1 MPHSTRLAG
10 DPSIDSCGIWQTVD
24 RTYWTH
30 RAGKPKSIS
39 PRGTLARSEA
49 LLPCWH
55 AARQDHPPNVRLLS
69 GSHMATGTQSIGP
82 IASIGGAGWGSGC
95 LAGPDF
101 CEHATTR

>member
-10 DPSIDSCGIWQTVD
+10 DPSIAVAAIWQTVD
-24 RTYWTH
+24 RTYWAH

-69 GSHMATGTQSIGP
+69 GSPHGHGHPVDRT
-82 IASIGGAGWGSGC
+82 ASLDWRRRLGQWLPGR
-95 LAGPDF
+95 
-101 CEHATTR
+101 T